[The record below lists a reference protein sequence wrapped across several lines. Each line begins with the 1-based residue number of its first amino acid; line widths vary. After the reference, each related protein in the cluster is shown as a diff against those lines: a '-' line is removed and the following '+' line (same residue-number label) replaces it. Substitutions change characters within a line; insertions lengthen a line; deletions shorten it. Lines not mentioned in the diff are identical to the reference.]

1 MRSSALAV
9 GFTGW
14 AFMAAAQDIGG
25 AYTLEGTNFDGST
38 YGGQVEIVISSD
50 IACEITWISGKNT
63 TKGTCMRSGTAFTA
77 AYQAGEA
84 IGIILYQLQADG
96 TLVGAWT
103 ISGAEG
109 VGVEVLARKAD

>member
-1 MRSSALAV
+1 MLRSTLVV
-9 GFTGW
+9 GFIGC
-14 AFMAAAQDIGG
+14 AFMAEAQDLGG
-25 AYTLEGTNFDGST
+25 VYMLEGTNFDGST

-50 IACEITWISGKNT
+50 IACQITWISGKNT

-84 IGIILYQLQADG
+84 IGLILYQLQPDG

-103 ISGAEG
+103 ISGADG
-109 VGVEVLARKAD
+109 VGVEVLSRKAV